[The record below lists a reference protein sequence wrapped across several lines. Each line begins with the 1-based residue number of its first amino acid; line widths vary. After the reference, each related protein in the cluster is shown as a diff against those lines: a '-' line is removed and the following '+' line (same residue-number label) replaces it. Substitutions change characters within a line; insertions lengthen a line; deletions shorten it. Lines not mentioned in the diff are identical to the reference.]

1 MRTVQLQERHG
12 KYWNEK
18 RQTTWNPASAWCPL
32 DAPLRYADDLSCFV
46 ERLLLL
52 RTRITAGVPFI
63 GVACCP
69 VVRSKQYRG
78 TCDRTAFGQEDRNLE
93 IRNGW
98 EIWRVRR
105 PEDTIKTTES
115 RSANAPEVGGVWL
128 PDRLRQPDYLPPG
141 SVPQD
146 EGRRLSALRP
156 YLTAGLPL
164 SVQSNTEKNKLA

>member
-1 MRTVQLQERHG
+1 MRTVQLEEQLG

-78 TCDRTAFGQEDRNLE
+78 TCDRTALGQEDRNFE
-93 IRNGW
+93 IRNGRW
-98 EIWRVRR
+98 NLEGTT
-105 PEDTIKTTES
+105 PEGRIKT
-115 RSANAPEVGGVWL
+115 
-128 PDRLRQPDYLPPG
+128 LRVVQPISG
-141 SVPQD
+141 SWGNGFQIAF
-146 EGRRLSALRP
+146 GNQTIF
-156 YLTAGLPL
+156 LTA
-164 SVQSNTEKNKLA
+164 QSRRTKEEDSRLCVPTSRQVCLYRCNQTLERTS

>member
-1 MRTVQLQERHG
+1 MKNG
-12 KYWNEK
+12 KRPGTLLRPGAHWN
-18 RQTTWNPASAWCPL
+18 
-32 DAPLRYADDLSCFV
+32 APLRYADDLSCFV

-78 TCDRTAFGQEDRNLE
+78 TCDRTALGQEDRNSE
-93 IRNGW
+93 IRNGRW
-98 EIWRVRR
+98 NLEGTTPAGR
-105 PEDTIKTTES
+105 IKTMRVVQPISGSLGE
-115 RSANAPEVGGVWL
+115 WL

-141 SVPQD
+141 SVPKD

-156 YLTAGLPL
+156 YLAAGLPL
-164 SVQSNTEKNKLA
+164 SVQSNTGKNKLTSRARAAALGKQD